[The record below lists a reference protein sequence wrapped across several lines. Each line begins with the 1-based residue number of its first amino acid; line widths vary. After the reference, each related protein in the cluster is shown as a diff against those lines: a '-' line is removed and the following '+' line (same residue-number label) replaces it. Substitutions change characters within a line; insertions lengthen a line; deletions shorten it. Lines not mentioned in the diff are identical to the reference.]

1 MQGTWVQSLV
11 WEDFTCQGATKQL
24 LSLCSKAQEPH
35 LLSPH
40 AATAEA
46 HTPQARSPRETPPQ
60 EKPGVHNK
68 EEPPPATTRESL
80 CKATKTQCSQE

>member
-11 WEDFTCQGATKQL
+11 WEDFTRQGATKQL

-40 AATAEA
+40 AAAAEA
-46 HTPQARSPRETPPQ
+46 HTPQACSPPQ
-60 EKPGVHNK
+60 QKPAVHNK
-68 EEPPPATTRESL
+68 EEPSPATTRESL